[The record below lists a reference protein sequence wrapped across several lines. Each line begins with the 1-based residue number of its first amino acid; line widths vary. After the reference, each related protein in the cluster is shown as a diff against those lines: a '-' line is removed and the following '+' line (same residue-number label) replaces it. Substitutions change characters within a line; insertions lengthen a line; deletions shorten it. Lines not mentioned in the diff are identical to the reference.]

1 MFGKVSFEYNI
12 KNFYKRI
19 FMDTGLIIFFIGASV
34 FGVGIAVIFS
44 VDSISGKI
52 FGAKDKDTE

>member
-1 MFGKVSFEYNI
+1 
-12 KNFYKRI
+12 
-19 FMDTGLIIFFIGASV
+19 MDTGLILFFVGASI

-52 FGAKDKDTE
+52 FGAKEKTDEN